1 MIGSS
6 GFDIEKADEVDN
18 GFPHPEGKCRIPKL
32 ACEAG
37 HGNEHRSPGR
47 KQSSTQD
54 EMAFGNDRIVA
65 FAVSMDCGLFDCHAA
80 QLRLATQRSHMT
92 EIEPLKCWAIL

>member
-1 MIGSS
+1 MTGYSV
-6 GFDIEKADEVDN
+6 FDIEKADEVDN

-37 HGNEHRSPGR
+37 HGNEHRSPER

-65 FAVSMDCGLFDCHAA
+65 FAQCLWIAGCSIAM
-80 QLRLATQRSHMT
+80 RLS
-92 EIEPLKCWAIL
+92 CV